1 MNKAYFLVPLIA
13 LVLFSGYYWSFKT
26 SYEKK
31 LDEKVQD
38 EKKMHIEQL
47 KVEAKNREKA
57 IQMAVEADKKRKE
70 ERAAKDAKDQAEK
83 EARQAAADAR
93 SKALREQGRLEMQA
107 RRLSDQ
113 VTTLKE
119 EIAKIDEQKKS
130 AQTEQDF
137 LNVYVKQA
145 EANVVS
151 LTAVLDKIEA
161 ANKAAA
167 DYERQ
172 QRALAAKKS

>member
-13 LVLFSGYYWSFKT
+13 LVLFSGFYWSFKT

-31 LDEKVQD
+31 LEDKVLD
-38 EKKMHIEQL
+38 EKKMHVEQL

-70 ERAAKDAKDQAEK
+70 ERTAKEAKDKAEK
-83 EARQAAADAR
+83 EARQAAYDAR
-93 SKALREQGRLEMQA
+93 SKAQQQQSRLELQA

-119 EIAKIDEQKKS
+119 EITKIEDQKKS
-130 AQTEQDF
+130 ATTEQDF

-151 LTAVLDKIEA
+151 LTAVLDKIDA

>member
-13 LVLFSGYYWSFKT
+13 LVIFSGFYWSFKT

-31 LDEKVQD
+31 LDDKVVEEKR
-38 EKKMHIEQL
+38 MHVEQL

-57 IQMAVEADKKRKE
+57 IQMAVEADKKRRE
-70 ERAAKDAKDQAEK
+70 ERAAKDAKDKAEK
-83 EARQAAADAR
+83 EARQAAYDAR
-93 SKALREQGRLEMQA
+93 SKAMQQQGRLELLA

-119 EIAKIDEQKKS
+119 EIAKIEEQKKS
-130 AQTEQDF
+130 AQAEQDF

-161 ANKAAA
+161 ANKAKIEY
-167 DYERQ
+167 DRQ
-172 QRALAAKKS
+172 QALAAKKS

>member
-13 LVLFSGYYWSFKT
+13 LVLFSGFYWSFKT

-31 LDEKVQD
+31 LDQKVQE
-38 EKKMHIEQL
+38 EKQMHIEQL

-70 ERAAKDAKDQAEK
+70 ERAAKDAKDKAEK
-83 EARQAAADAR
+83 EARQAAYEAR
-93 SKALREQGRLEMQA
+93 SKAMQQQGRLELSA

-119 EIAKIDEQKKS
+119 EIAKIVEQKKS
-130 AQTEQDF
+130 AQAEQDF

-161 ANKAAA
+161 ANKAKIEY
-167 DYERQ
+167 DRQ
-172 QRALAAKKS
+172 QALAAKKS

>member
-1 MNKAYFLVPLIA
+1 
-13 LVLFSGYYWSFKT
+13 
-26 SYEKK
+26 
-31 LDEKVQD
+31 
-38 EKKMHIEQL
+38 
-47 KVEAKNREKA
+47 
-57 IQMAVEADKKRKE
+57 MA
-70 ERAAKDAKDQAEK
+70 
-83 EARQAAADAR
+83 
-93 SKALREQGRLEMQA
+93 
-107 RRLSDQ
+107 
-113 VTTLKE
+113 
-119 EIAKIDEQKKS
+119 
-130 AQTEQDF
+130 EQDF

>member
-13 LVLFSGYYWSFKT
+13 LVIFSGFYWSFKT

-31 LDEKVQD
+31 LDDKVVEEKR
-38 EKKMHIEQL
+38 MHVEQL

-57 IQMAVEADKKRKE
+57 IQMAVEADKKRRE
-70 ERAAKDAKDQAEK
+70 ERAAKDAKDKAEK
-83 EARQAAADAR
+83 EARRAAYDAR
-93 SKALREQGRLEMQA
+93 SKAMQQQGRLELLA

-119 EIAKIDEQKKS
+119 EIAKIEEQKKS
-130 AQTEQDF
+130 AQAEQDF

-161 ANKAAA
+161 ANKAKIEY
-167 DYERQ
+167 DRQ
-172 QRALAAKKS
+172 QALAAKKS

>member
-13 LVLFSGYYWSFKT
+13 LVLFSGFYWSFKT

-31 LDEKVQD
+31 LDQKVQE
-38 EKKMHIEQL
+38 EKQMHIEQL

-70 ERAAKDAKDQAEK
+70 ERAAKDAKDKAEK
-83 EARQAAADAR
+83 EARQAAYEAR
-93 SKALREQGRLEMQA
+93 SKAMQQQGRLELSA

-119 EIAKIDEQKKS
+119 EIAKIEEQKKS
-130 AQTEQDF
+130 AQAEQDF

-161 ANKAAA
+161 ANKAKIEY
-167 DYERQ
+167 DRQ
-172 QRALAAKKS
+172 QALAAKKS